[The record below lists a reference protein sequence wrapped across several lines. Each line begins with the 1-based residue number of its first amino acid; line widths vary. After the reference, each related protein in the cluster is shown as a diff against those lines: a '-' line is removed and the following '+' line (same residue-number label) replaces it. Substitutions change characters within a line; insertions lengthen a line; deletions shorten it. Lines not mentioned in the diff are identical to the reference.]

1 MRKTNCKLFTLC
13 LLLLVSMVFLPS
25 CLFEYIDKT
34 SMYDEE
40 WIIGKTA
47 DEIQERY
54 GAFDAYS
61 EYDDEIKCSVG
72 IYRTR
77 KVVRLDFTYYEC
89 YKIFFDENGI
99 AHSVTEHFPAI

>member
-1 MRKTNCKLFTLC
+1 MI
-13 LLLLVSMVFLPS
+13 FLSS
-25 CLFEYIDKT
+25 CLSEYIDKT
-34 SMYDEE
+34 HIYDEN
-40 WIIGKTA
+40 WIIGKTP

-61 EYDDEIKCSVG
+61 KYDDEIKYSVG

-77 KVVRLDFTYYEC
+77 MVVRLDFTYYEC

-99 AHSVTEHFPAI
+99 AYSVIERFPAI